1 MLRTY
6 SKNITVSAN
15 SAIPF
20 NVDKIDVGNSVEHS
34 NPSSIVIKK
43 PGYYKVNFDASITGA
58 AATVTIQ
65 LYADGVAIPDAV
77 IIQTLVADSNSNV
90 SFSTI
95 LRARPGAFDD
105 DVTLTIVPNADLTIT
120 STAFGINK
128 VA

>member
-1 MLRTY
+1 M
-6 SKNITVSAN
+6 
-15 SAIPF
+15 
-20 NVDKIDVGNSVEHS
+20 
-34 NPSSIVIKK
+34 
-43 PGYYKVNFDASITGA
+43 NFDASITGT
-58 AATVTIQ
+58 AATATIQ